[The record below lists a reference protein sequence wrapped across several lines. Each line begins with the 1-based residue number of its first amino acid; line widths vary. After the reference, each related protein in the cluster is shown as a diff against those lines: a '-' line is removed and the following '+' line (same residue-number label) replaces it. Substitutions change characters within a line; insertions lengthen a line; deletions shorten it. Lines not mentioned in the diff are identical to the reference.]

1 MYSFEFLNYN
11 IHKNHKCIHAK
22 WHYLTMTIY
31 CIYISVHIFNIHSV
45 WGFSQPEDALVYWQ
59 GVNRPPR
66 RYSRRMSWVQ
76 TSVNSSIVLKLNHK
90 HVPSKQYMYTTNELN
105 LFVISG
111 LNHMQGRSIIDARG
125 INRDMIPVPGCT
137 CKEIDF
143 IIYSWF
149 CYI

>member
-1 MYSFEFLNYN
+1 MYTNVY
-11 IHKNHKCIHAK
+11 IPKWHCIHAK

-45 WGFSQPEDALVYWQ
+45 WGFSQPVDALVYWQ

-66 RYSRRMSWVQ
+66 RYSRRMSWLQ

-90 HVPSKQYMYTTNELN
+90 RVYQASSTCINQWTKSFCKWHTLTS
-105 LFVISG
+105 S
-111 LNHMQGRSIIDARG
+111 LNHTQGRSIIDARG
-125 INRDMIPVPGCT
+125 INRDIIPVPGCT

-149 CYI
+149 